1 MSTRKWIRENWKTGW
16 NEAGDQGEEA
26 HAMSAKMKA
35 WCGCRVLVAVLFSL
49 TVIIS
54 AVGCGTGFMQNYRAS
69 LQDPGG
75 PRFKM
80 YSGKIEHNLLNA
92 RIQKSEK
99 EDWEED

>member
-1 MSTRKWIRENWKTGW
+1 
-16 NEAGDQGEEA
+16 
-26 HAMSAKMKA
+26 MSAKMSA
-35 WCGCRVLVAVLFSL
+35 LCGCRVMIGVLFFL

-54 AVGCGTGFMQNYRAS
+54 AVGCGSTFMQNYRAS
-69 LQDPGG
+69 LQDTGG

-92 RIQKSEK
+92 RVQKSEK